1 MTILLDELGVITI
14 VDECYKTCGG
24 RANIKF
30 GDKAYTQIEIE
41 NDKEAGEKGVLISI
55 TDNLTDV
62 DGHWTPIHL
71 DENQLD
77 ELITGL
83 SKIKALLK

>member
-1 MTILLDELGVITI
+1 MTILLNELGVITI
-14 VDECYKTCGG
+14 IDECYKTSGG

-41 NDKEAGEKGVLISI
+41 NDTESGEKGVLISI
-55 TDNLTDV
+55 QDNLTDV

-71 DENQLD
+71 DEKQLD
-77 ELITGL
+77 QLITGL
-83 SKIKALLK
+83 SKIKALSK